1 MITTDTQTD
10 ILDALNERQAIHKR
24 QLDILW
30 RRTIE
35 HPTPQ
40 GRANAARVYMSLS
53 AYNSDMWESWA
64 TLKLILWPDDKKI
77 DKLIEDM

>member
-1 MITTDTQTD
+1 MITTDTQAA
-10 ILDALNERQAIHKR
+10 ILDAIKSEHAKHKR

-35 HPTPQ
+35 HPTEI
-40 GRANAARVYMSLS
+40 GKANAARVYMSLS

-64 TLKLILWPDDKKI
+64 TIKMILWPEEKKV